1 MGKDSVKCAE
11 LVSNAMNIYNIV
23 GYYML
28 YIACGT
34 GILATK
40 LKNMNFEVIGI
51 DISKDMINVAKVTT
65 AAIKFEVVDMKNF
78 NLNKKF
84 HIIFS

>member
-28 YIACGT
+28 DIACGT
-34 GILATK
+34 GILTTK

-51 DISKDMINVAKVTT
+51 DISEDMINVAKETT
-65 AAIKFEVVDMKNF
+65 TAIKFEVVDMKNF

-84 HIIFS
+84 HIICS

>member
-1 MGKDSVKCAE
+1 
-11 LVSNAMNIYNIV
+11 
-23 GYYML
+23 ML
-28 YIACGT
+28 DIACDT
-34 GILATK
+34 GILAKK

-51 DISKDMINVAKVTT
+51 DISENMINVAKETT
-65 AAIKFEVVDMKNF
+65 TGIKFEVENMKNF

>member
-11 LVSNAMNIYNIV
+11 LVSNAMNIYNIL

-34 GILATK
+34 GILAIK

-51 DISKDMINVAKVTT
+51 DISEDMINVAQETT
-65 AAIKFEVVDMKNF
+65 TGIKFE
-78 NLNKKF
+78 LE
-84 HIIFS
+84 

>member
-1 MGKDSVKCAE
+1 
-11 LVSNAMNIYNIV
+11 MNIYNIV

-28 YIACGT
+28 DIACDT
-34 GILATK
+34 GILAKK

-51 DISKDMINVAKVTT
+51 DISENMINVAKETT
-65 AAIKFEVVDMKNF
+65 TGIKFEVENMKNF